1 MISGRVF
8 ALHDLLALLG
18 RIRGGGDTNA
28 KIIEAPWAWR
38 GRKSR
43 SDSLFRGLGSE
54 LKSSETTHDTQAVVR
69 SCLFARLS

>member
-1 MISGRVF
+1 MVSGRVF

-38 GRKSR
+38 GGVSR
-43 SDSLFRGLGSE
+43 
-54 LKSSETTHDTQAVVR
+54 VR
-69 SCLFARLS
+69 TAYLED